1 VVHALNGLRLALGLR
16 QDWQEQARQ
25 DCDDG
30 DDHQEFDE
38 GEPYV
43 ALASRRK
50 AALIAMTM
58 TTTPS
63 LPCKTIGVDLHKS
76 SLTATVL
83 DPAGAVLERK
93 EIPTKCRHRI
103 ADYFASHGPDVQV
116 AVESV
121 GFYHWFWDT
130 VKPKVRHLHL
140 ADPAGVRAC
149 AGRLTKTDRNDSLLL
164 ANLLREDRLPMAYV
178 PDEPIR
184 ALREL
189 CRHRHRLA
197 RQLAQARRHL
207 RWVGLKNNL
216 PGPTTLTSDRAQK
229 WLLSQEAK
237 LNSVHRLS
245 GRQFVD
251 QITTLERQLADVESV
266 LQNTVAAHA
275 DLAPTLALLQSVPGV
290 GFITALT
297 ILCECG
303 EITRFDSIDQLSA
316 YAGLCPR
323 VTQSGESAHHG
334 HISKQGPPVLR
345 WVLQQAAW
353 VAIRCD
359 PNARRIY
366 ARIARRAGNKKAATA
381 LARKLLSYAW
391 SVCRRGQ
398 PFAWPNRQSPSGP
411 APIPVWSY
419 DI

>member
-1 VVHALNGLRLALGLR
+1 MNTIT
-16 QDWQEQARQ
+16 W
-25 DCDDG
+25 
-30 DDHQEFDE
+30 
-38 GEPYV
+38 
-43 ALASRRK
+43 
-50 AALIAMTM
+50 
-58 TTTPS
+58 
-63 LPCKTIGVDLHKS
+63 KTIGVDLHKT

-83 DPAGAVLERK
+83 DSSGAILERK
-93 EIPTKCRHRI
+93 DIPTKCRNHI
-103 ADYFASHGPDVQV
+103 AAYFASHGPHVQV

-130 VKPKVRHLHL
+130 VKPKVQTLRL

-164 ANLLREDRLPMAYV
+164 ARLLREDRLPMAYV
-178 PDEPIR
+178 PDEPVR

-197 RQLAQARRHL
+197 RQLALARRHL
-207 RWVGLKNNL
+207 RWIALKNNL
-216 PGPTTLTSDRAQK
+216 PGPATFSSDRAQK
-229 WLLSQEAK
+229 WLLSQEPK
-237 LNSVHRLS
+237 LNAAHRLS
-245 GRQFVD
+245 ARQFLD
-251 QITTLERQLADVESV
+251 QIITLERQLSDTETA
-266 LQNTVAAHA
+266 LQEAVATHA
-275 DLAPTLALLQSVPGV
+275 DLAPTLALIQSVPGV
-290 GFITALT
+290 GPITALT

-303 EITRFDSIDQLSA
+303 DITRFDSIDELSS

-323 VTQSGESAHHG
+323 VTQSGQSAHHG
-334 HISKQGPPVLR
+334 HISKQVPPVLR

-366 ARIARRAGNKKAATA
+366 ARIAKRAGGKKAATA

-391 SVCRRGQ
+391 SVCRQGH
-398 PFAWPNRQSPSGP
+398 PFVWPSAENKTGP
-411 APIPVWSY
+411 APVPAWSF

>member
-1 VVHALNGLRLALGLR
+1 MNT
-16 QDWQEQARQ
+16 
-25 DCDDG
+25 
-30 DDHQEFDE
+30 
-38 GEPYV
+38 
-43 ALASRRK
+43 S
-50 AALIAMTM
+50 
-58 TTTPS
+58 S
-63 LPCKTIGVDLHKS
+63 LKTIGVDLHKS

-83 DPAGAVLERK
+83 DPSGAVLERR
-93 EIPTKCRHRI
+93 EIPTKCRHQI
-103 ADYFASHGPDVQV
+103 ANYFAAHGPEVQV

-130 VKPKVRHLHL
+130 VKPRVRKLHL

-149 AGRLTKTDRNDSLLL
+149 AGRRTKTDRNDSLLL
-164 ANLLREDRLPMAYV
+164 AELLREDRLPMAYV
-178 PDEPIR
+178 PEEPIR

-197 RQLAQARRHL
+197 RQLALARRHL
-207 RWVGLKNNL
+207 RWIGLKNNL
-216 PGPTTLTSDRAQK
+216 PGPDTFTSDRAQK
-229 WLLSQEAK
+229 WLLSQDAK
-237 LNSVHRLS
+237 LNPAHRLS

-251 QITTLERQLADVESV
+251 QITSLERQLADVETV
-266 LQNTVAAHA
+266 LKDTIATHA
-275 DLAPTLALLQSVPGV
+275 DLAPTLALMQSVPGI

-297 ILCECG
+297 LLCECG
-303 EITRFDSIDQLSA
+303 DITRFDSIDQLSS

-334 HISKQGPPVLR
+334 HISKQGPPQLR

-359 PNARRIY
+359 PQARKIY
-366 ARIARRAGNKKAATA
+366 ARIAKRAGSKKAATA
-381 LARKLLSYAW
+381 LARKLLSYSW

-398 PFAWPNRQSPSGP
+398 PFVWPNTETKAGTGP
-411 APIPVWSY
+411 VPVWSY

>member
-1 VVHALNGLRLALGLR
+1 MSTTGL
-16 QDWQEQARQ
+16 
-25 DCDDG
+25 
-30 DDHQEFDE
+30 
-38 GEPYV
+38 
-43 ALASRRK
+43 
-50 AALIAMTM
+50 
-58 TTTPS
+58 
-63 LPCKTIGVDLHKS
+63 KTIGVDLHKV

-83 DPAGAVLERK
+83 DSAGIVLERK
-93 EIPTKCRHRI
+93 DIPTRCRNQI
-103 ADYFASHGPDVQV
+103 ADYFAHHGPAVQV

-130 VKPKVRHLHL
+130 VRPKVQTLRL

-164 ANLLREDRLPMAYV
+164 ARLLHEDRLPMAYV
-178 PDEPIR
+178 PEEPVR

-197 RQLAQARRHL
+197 RQLALARRQL
-207 RWVGLKNNL
+207 RWIALKNNL
-216 PGPTTLTSDRAQK
+216 PGPNAFVSDRAQK
-229 WLLSQEAK
+229 WLLSQEPK
-237 LNSVHRLS
+237 LDPVHRLA
-245 GRQFVD
+245 GRQLLD
-251 QITTLERQLADVESV
+251 QVINLERQLSDAESA
-266 LQNTVAAHA
+266 LQAAVTSHA
-275 DLAPTLALLQSVPGV
+275 DLAPTLALIQSVPGV
-290 GFITALT
+290 GFITAVT

-303 EITRFDSIDQLSA
+303 DITRFNSIDELSS

-323 VTQSGESAHHG
+323 VSQSGQSVQHG

-366 ARIARRAGNKKAATA
+366 ARIAKRAGAKKAATA

-391 SVCRRGQ
+391 SVCRKGH
-398 PFAWPNRQSPSGP
+398 PFVWPGTHPGP
-411 APIPVWSY
+411 VPVWSFE
-419 DI
+419 I

>member
-1 VVHALNGLRLALGLR
+1 MN
-16 QDWQEQARQ
+16 
-25 DCDDG
+25 
-30 DDHQEFDE
+30 
-38 GEPYV
+38 
-43 ALASRRK
+43 
-50 AALIAMTM
+50 
-58 TTTPS
+58 TTS
-63 LPCKTIGVDLHKS
+63 LKTIGVDLHKT

-83 DPAGAVLERK
+83 DPSGTILERK
-93 EIPTKCRHRI
+93 DLATKCRHQI
-103 ADYFASHGPDVQV
+103 AAYFAAHGPDVQV

-130 VKPKVRHLHL
+130 VKPQVRHLHL

-149 AGRLTKTDRNDSLLL
+149 AGRRPKTDRNDSLLL
-164 ANLLREDRLPMAYV
+164 AQLLREDRLPMAYV
-178 PDEPIR
+178 PDAPVR

-197 RQLAQARRHL
+197 RQLALVRRHL
-207 RWVGLKNNL
+207 RWIGLKNNL
-216 PGPTTLTSDRAQK
+216 PGPATLTSDRAQK
-229 WLLSQEAK
+229 WLLSQDTK

-251 QITTLERQLADVESV
+251 QITSLERQLADVETV
-266 LQNTVAAHA
+266 LREATAAHA
-275 DLAPTLALLQSVPGV
+275 EWAPTLGLFQSVPGI
-290 GFITALT
+290 GPITALT

-303 EITRFDSIDQLSA
+303 DIARFDTIDQLSA

-323 VTQSGESAHHG
+323 VTQSGESAYHG

-353 VAIRCD
+353 VAIRTD
-359 PNARRIY
+359 PSARRIH
-366 ARIARRAGNKKAATA
+366 ARIARRAGTKKAATA

-391 SVCRRGQ
+391 SVVRRGQ
-398 PFAWPNRQSPSGP
+398 PFVWPSADTNRSVSSV
-411 APIPVWSY
+411 PVWSY

>member
-1 VVHALNGLRLALGLR
+1 
-16 QDWQEQARQ
+16 
-25 DCDDG
+25 
-30 DDHQEFDE
+30 
-38 GEPYV
+38 
-43 ALASRRK
+43 
-50 AALIAMTM
+50 M
-58 TTTPS
+58 
-63 LPCKTIGVDLHKS
+63 KTIGVDLHKC

-83 DPAGAVLERK
+83 DSSGTLLERK
-93 EIPTKCRHRI
+93 EIPTKCRRQV
-103 ADYFASHGPDVQV
+103 AGYFESHGPDVQV

-130 VKPKVRHLHL
+130 VRPKVRHLHL

-149 AGRLTKTDRNDSLLL
+149 AGRRTKTDRNDSLLL
-164 ANLLREDRLPMAYV
+164 AELLRENRLPVAYV
-178 PDEPIR
+178 PDEPVR

-197 RQLAQARRHL
+197 RQLALARRHL
-207 RWVGLKNNL
+207 RWTSLKNNL

-229 WLLSQEAK
+229 WLLSQSSK
-237 LNSVHRLS
+237 LSAVHRLS
-245 GRQFVD
+245 SRQFVD
-251 QITTLERQLADVESV
+251 QITTLERQLADVETV
-266 LQNTVAAHA
+266 LADTVKAHA
-275 DLAPTLALLQSVPGV
+275 DLAPTLALLRTVPGV

-303 EITRFDSIDQLSA
+303 DITRFNSIDELSA

-334 HISKQGPPVLR
+334 HISKQGPPLLR

-359 PNARRIY
+359 TNARRIHV
-366 ARIARRAGNKKAATA
+366 RIARRAGSKKAATA

-398 PFAWPNRQSPSGP
+398 PFVWPHLQIPTRPG
-411 APIPVWSY
+411 AGPVWSY

>member
-1 VVHALNGLRLALGLR
+1 
-16 QDWQEQARQ
+16 
-25 DCDDG
+25 
-30 DDHQEFDE
+30 
-38 GEPYV
+38 
-43 ALASRRK
+43 
-50 AALIAMTM
+50 M
-58 TTTPS
+58 
-63 LPCKTIGVDLHKS
+63 KTIGVDLHKA

-83 DPAGAVLERK
+83 DATGAILERK
-93 EIPTKCRHRI
+93 DIPTKCRKQI
-103 ADYFASHGPDVQV
+103 ATYFASHGPDVQV

-130 VKPKVRHLHL
+130 VKPAVRKLHL

-149 AGRLTKTDRNDSLLL
+149 AGRRTKTDRNDSLLL
-164 ANLLREDRLPMAYV
+164 AELLRNDRLPMAYV
-178 PDEPIR
+178 PDDSIR

-197 RQLAQARRHL
+197 RQLALARRHL
-207 RWVGLKNNL
+207 RWIGLKNNL
-216 PGPTTLTSDRAQK
+216 PGPDTFTSDRAQK
-229 WLLSQEAK
+229 WLLSQDAK
-237 LNSVHRLS
+237 LNAAHRFAS
-245 GRQFVD
+245 RQFVD
-251 QITTLERQLADVESV
+251 QITSLERQLADTESALQESV
-266 LQNTVAAHA
+266 TALA
-275 DLAPTLALLQSVPGV
+275 DLAPTLALFQSVPGI
-290 GFITALT
+290 GFITAVT

-303 EITRFDSIDQLSA
+303 DITRFDSIDQLSA

-334 HISKQGPPVLR
+334 HISKQGPPQLR

-366 ARIARRAGNKKAATA
+366 ARIAKRAGSKKAATA

-391 SVCRRGQ
+391 SVARQGR
-398 PFAWPNRQSPSGP
+398 PFVWPNTESPS
-411 APIPVWSY
+411 APKPDPVWSY

>member
-1 VVHALNGLRLALGLR
+1 
-16 QDWQEQARQ
+16 
-25 DCDDG
+25 
-30 DDHQEFDE
+30 
-38 GEPYV
+38 
-43 ALASRRK
+43 
-50 AALIAMTM
+50 MM
-58 TTTPS
+58 TTTM
-63 LPCKTIGVDLHKS
+63 KTIGVDLHKT

-83 DPAGAVLERK
+83 DPSGGVLERK
-93 EIPTKCRHRI
+93 DIPTKCRRQI
-103 ADYFASHGPDVQV
+103 ADYFLSHGPDVQV
-116 AVESV
+116 VVESV

-130 VKPKVRHLHL
+130 LKPKVRHLHL

-178 PDEPIR
+178 PEEPVR

-197 RQLAQARRHL
+197 RQLALARRQL
-207 RWVGLKNNL
+207 RWIALKNNL
-216 PGPTTLTSDRAQK
+216 PGPTTLSSDRAQK
-229 WLLSQEAK
+229 WLLSQDSK
-237 LNSVHRLS
+237 LSPVHRLS
-245 GRQFVD
+245 SRQLLD
-251 QITTLERQLADVESV
+251 QIISLERQLADTESV
-266 LQNTVAAHA
+266 LKDSVLSHP
-275 DLAPTLALLQSVPGV
+275 DLAPTLALIQSVPGV

-303 EITRFDSIDQLSA
+303 DITRFDNIDQLSA

-359 PNARRIY
+359 PNARRLY
-366 ARIARRAGNKKAATA
+366 SRIARRAGNKKAATA

-398 PFAWPNRQSPSGP
+398 PFVWPSSDTPTATP
-411 APIPVWSY
+411 AVPVWSY

>member
-1 VVHALNGLRLALGLR
+1 
-16 QDWQEQARQ
+16 
-25 DCDDG
+25 
-30 DDHQEFDE
+30 
-38 GEPYV
+38 
-43 ALASRRK
+43 
-50 AALIAMTM
+50 M
-58 TTTPS
+58 
-63 LPCKTIGVDLHKS
+63 KTIGVDLHKT

-83 DPAGAVLERK
+83 DDSGRVLERK
-93 EIPTKCRHRI
+93 EIPTKCRRQI
-103 ADYFASHGPDVQV
+103 ADYFLAHGPDVQV

-164 ANLLREDRLPMAYV
+164 ARLLREDRLPMAYV
-178 PDEPIR
+178 PDEPVR

-197 RQLAQARRHL
+197 RQLALARRHL
-207 RWVGLKNNL
+207 RWIGLKNNL

-229 WLLSQEAK
+229 WVLSQDPK

-245 GRQFVD
+245 SRQFVD
-251 QITTLERQLADVESV
+251 QITSLERQLADVESV
-266 LQNTVAAHA
+266 LADTVAAHA
-275 DLAPTLALLQSVPGV
+275 ELAPTLALIQSVPGI

-303 EITRFDSIDQLSA
+303 DLTRFDSIDELSA

-353 VAIRCD
+353 VALRGD
-359 PNARRIY
+359 PQARRIH
-366 ARIARRAGNKKAATA
+366 ARIARRAGNKKATTA

-398 PFAWPNRQSPSGP
+398 PFVWPNLQLPCARPSV
-411 APIPVWSY
+411 PVWSY

>member
-1 VVHALNGLRLALGLR
+1 MNTLTL
-16 QDWQEQARQ
+16 
-25 DCDDG
+25 
-30 DDHQEFDE
+30 
-38 GEPYV
+38 
-43 ALASRRK
+43 
-50 AALIAMTM
+50 
-58 TTTPS
+58 
-63 LPCKTIGVDLHKS
+63 KTIGVDLHKT

-83 DPAGAVLERK
+83 DPSGRVIERK
-93 EIPTKCRHRI
+93 DLPTKCRKQV
-103 ADYFASHGPDVQV
+103 AAYFAAHGPDVQV

-130 VKPKVRHLHL
+130 VKPAVRTLHL

-149 AGRLTKTDRNDSLLL
+149 AGRRTKTDRNDSLLL
-164 ANLLREDRLPMAYV
+164 AELLREDRLPRAFV
-178 PDEPIR
+178 PDEPVR

-197 RQLAQARRHL
+197 RQLALARRHL
-207 RWVGLKNNL
+207 RWIGLKNNL
-216 PGPTTLTSDRAQK
+216 PGPATLSSDRAQK
-229 WLLSQEAK
+229 WLRSQDAT
-237 LNSVHRLS
+237 LNAVHRLS

-251 QITTLERQLADVESV
+251 QITSLERQLADVESV
-266 LQNTVAAHA
+266 LKDSVAAHA
-275 DLAPTLALLQSVPGV
+275 ALAPTLALMQSVPGI
-290 GFITALT
+290 GFLTAVT

-303 EITRFDSIDQLSA
+303 DITRFDSIDELSS

-334 HISKQGPPVLR
+334 HISKQGPPLLR

-359 PNARRIY
+359 PQARRISS
-366 ARIARRAGNKKAATA
+366 RIAKRAGNKKAATA

-391 SVCRRGQ
+391 SVCRQGR
-398 PFAWPNRQSPSGP
+398 PFVWPNPEVQPGRVPV
-411 APIPVWSY
+411 PVWSF

>member
-1 VVHALNGLRLALGLR
+1 
-16 QDWQEQARQ
+16 
-25 DCDDG
+25 
-30 DDHQEFDE
+30 
-38 GEPYV
+38 
-43 ALASRRK
+43 
-50 AALIAMTM
+50 M
-58 TTTPS
+58 
-63 LPCKTIGVDLHKS
+63 KTIGVDLHKT

-83 DPAGAVLERK
+83 DPSGAVLERK
-93 EIPTKCRHRI
+93 DIPTKCRRQI
-103 ADYFASHGPDVQV
+103 ADYFLSHGPDVQV

-149 AGRLTKTDRNDSLLL
+149 AGRRTKTDRNDSLLL
-164 ANLLREDRLPMAYV
+164 AQLLREDRLPMAYV
-178 PDEPIR
+178 PEEPVR

-197 RQLAQARRHL
+197 RQLALARRHL
-207 RWVGLKNNL
+207 RWTGLKNNL
-216 PGPTTLTSDRAQK
+216 PGPTMLSSDHAQK
-229 WLLSQEAK
+229 WLLAQAAK
-237 LNSVHRLS
+237 LSAPHRLAS
-245 GRQFVD
+245 RQFVD
-251 QITTLERQLADVESV
+251 QITSLERQLADTETALAEAVR
-266 LQNTVAAHA
+266 ADA
-275 DLAPTLALLQSVPGV
+275 DLAPTLALIQSVPGV

-303 EITRFDSIDQLSA
+303 DITRFDCIDQLSA

-359 PNARRIY
+359 PQARRIY
-366 ARIARRAGNKKAATA
+366 ARIGRRAGNKKAVTA

-398 PFAWPNRQSPSGP
+398 PFVWPNTKVQSARPKV
-411 APIPVWSY
+411 PVWSY